1 MKLRFVLLLAVV
13 LSSVSLSA
21 CGSDDVPSDAEFI
34 DKQLNEIMA
43 AKTPFATGKG
53 DVPLLNTHDW
63 DTVFGGPAGDTLKYD
78 RYGEIDELVF
88 VALPNTPFQL
98 QRQIRKKTRSG
109 TETIYYKVTTP
120 VYQGDQEL
128 WVDGR
133 FLDLQDV
140 RTAPISDEAPSAAKT
155 LITLRN
161 YEGSPYTWRGSSETG
176 VPELLEYYPPA
187 ESVSARTQDDW
198 MLKGFDSLGM
208 LYRASGG
215 QTPLD
220 LKSLSRLGEG
230 VFVDTSEITNTDADG
245 NTIDATVPKAKKI
258 MTGLRPLDVISMGDR
273 VWIVLDQS
281 QVIESKYRS
290 KFDGSIQITSLFDTL
305 VGLLQK
311 GVYVKDPFAELE
323 DKNAKKFFIRRYADT
338 DSLFMDQLTGS
349 DTDESADEEA
359 TAAEPEEITT
369 LAPPEEADEE

>member
-1 MKLRFVLLLAVV
+1 MKFRSLLLLGAV
-13 LSSVSLSA
+13 LSSFLLTA
-21 CGSDDVPSDAEFI
+21 CGSDDVPPEAELI
-34 DKQLNEIMA
+34 
-43 AKTPFATGKG
+43 
-53 DVPLLNTHDW
+53 
-63 DTVFGGPAGDTLKYD
+63 VFGGPAGDTLKYD

-88 VALPNTPFQL
+88 VALPKTPFQL

-120 VYQGDQEL
+120 VYRGDQEL

-133 FLDLQDV
+133 FLDLQDI
-140 RTAPISDEAPSAAKT
+140 RTAAEAEETPSAAKT
-155 LITLRN
+155 LITLRG
-161 YEGSPYTWRGSSETG
+161 YEGVPYTWRGSSETG

-187 ESVSARTQDDW
+187 QSVSERTQDDW
-198 MLKGFDSLGM
+198 VLKGFDSLGM

-245 NTIDATVPKAKKI
+245 NTIEPTIPKARKI
-258 MTGLRPLDVISMGDR
+258 MTGLRPLDIISMGDR

-290 KFDGSIQITSLFDTL
+290 KFDGSVQITSLFDTI

-311 GVYVKDPFAELE
+311 GVYVKDPFEELE
-323 DKNAKKFFIRRYADT
+323 DKNAKKFFVRRYADT

-349 DTDESADEEA
+349 DTEESEDIEDS
-359 TAAEPEEITT
+359 TEPQDITT
-369 LAPPEEADEE
+369 LAPPEEVVEEE